1 MSDLADSSLRS
12 PYRTVIEPN
21 QSWLRL
27 DLASL
32 WRARDLVFLFV
43 RRDFVSKYKQTVLG
57 PAWFVV
63 QPILTTGVFMILQLL
78 GNLGSREVPLPL
90 YNLSGL
96 LAWQYF
102 ANIIAFSG
110 ATFATQ
116 ANLFRKVYFPRLA
129 VPFSVAISHLMT
141 MAVQAVFFALVLGV
155 YLLFTDAGRNI
166 EISYAGLLA
175 LPFMILHVAM
185 LGLGVAFYTSWLTS
199 RYRDLTFLLT
209 FFVQILMYM
218 TPVIYSLDAIASRMP
233 QQWAWIVFLNPMAP
247 VVELFRY
254 ILLGAGGVYP
264 MAYAWS
270 VGVSALLF
278 FSGLVIFKRTERT
291 FVDSV

>member
-1 MSDLADSSLRS
+1 MSDLAEPSIRY

-21 QSWLRL
+21 QSWFRL

-32 WRARDLVFLFV
+32 WRARDLIYLFV

-63 QPILTTGVFMILQLL
+63 QPILTTGVFMIIQVL

-102 ANIIAFSG
+102 ANIITFSG

-129 VPFSVAISHLMT
+129 VPISIAISHLMT
-141 MAVQAVFFALVLGV
+141 MAVQAAFFVVVLAA
-155 YLLFTDAGRNI
+155 YLLFTDAGAGI
-166 EISYAGLLA
+166 ETSYAGLLA
-175 LPFMILHVAM
+175 LPFMILHIAM
-185 LGLGVAFYTSWLTS
+185 LGLGTAFYTSWLTS
-199 RYRDLTFLLT
+199 RYRDLTFLLG
-209 FFVQILMYM
+209 FFVQLLMYM
-218 TPVIYSLDAIASRMP
+218 TPVIYSLEAVSGRMP
-233 QQWAWIVFLNPMAP
+233 QEWAWIVFLNPMAP
-247 VVELFRY
+247 IVELFRH
-254 ILLGAGGVYP
+254 ILLGAGGIYP
-264 MAYAWS
+264 AAYAWS
-270 VGVSALLF
+270 VGVSLALF
-278 FSGLVIFKRTERT
+278 FSGLVLFKRTERT